1 MEITMK
7 IEGMQ
12 CGHCSSRVKGALE
25 KVEGV
30 ASAEVSHETGKAEVT
45 LSAAVADEVLTK
57 AVTDAGYQVN
67 EIV

>member
-12 CGHCSSRVKGALE
+12 CGHCSSRVKAALE

-30 ASAEVSHETGKAEVT
+30 SSAEVSHET
-45 LSAAVADEVLTK
+45 SP
-57 AVTDAGYQVN
+57 
-67 EIV
+67 